1 MKNDTCVIYVE
12 NGELVVEI
20 RRGKGILRTH
30 RVDSL
35 SITNSYWKNCK
46 MEVAE

>member
-20 RRGKGILRTH
+20 RRGEYLLRTH
-30 RVDSL
+30 RVDDL
-35 SITNSYWKNCK
+35 KIRNSYWENSK
-46 MEVAE
+46 MEVTQ